1 MRSPCTNRS
10 EKSDAAPD
18 LAARSRTMDEIS
30 ERLATPLVAPR
41 DLGRWVQ
48 VARNDM
54 FGAYLERG
62 RLHGVKELGGD
73 SPAID
78 RDIWD
83 RWESDAVRECG
94 PGPHEPLDPFSL
106 YFRGRR
112 TVREQESVA
121 LDDHFIELGKFRRLG
136 IPGGVEQMGG
146 HRRNVP
152 RTPTAVHEDEAAA
165 GVEPTARGR
174 VDWTRNLPR
183 EDNALP
189 AAVRVG
195 DWNRG
200 QQSLRVRG

>member
-18 LAARSRTMDEIS
+18 LAARSRTRDEIS

-48 VARNDM
+48 VAGTELV
-54 FGAYLERG
+54 GAYLEQG
-62 RLHGVKELGGD
+62 RLPGVKEPEGD
-73 SPAID
+73 SPVID
-78 RDIWD
+78 GDILD

-94 PGPHEPLDPFSL
+94 PGPHEPLDPFAL
-106 YFRGRR
+106 YFRSRR

-152 RTPTAVHEDEAAA
+152 RTPTAVDEDEAAA

-183 EDNALP
+183 EDDALS

-195 DWNRG
+195 DRNRG
-200 QQSLRVRG
+200 QQSLRVRV